1 MKMPPVDKDALK
13 NRPAL
18 VRQLRAILPE
28 ASVIVDEASLRAYET
43 DALTAYRQPPML
55 AVLPETT
62 AQVAEVLKLCDR
74 LNVKVVPRGAGTS
87 LSGGALPLADGKA
100 TRYIGGKCLIS
111 FPTAGGPDNYICRLR
126 LGKAKP
132 AQGRHAYL
140 LIDSRAN
147 RARPSKDRDADRLT
161 FPAYLI
167 SRMAARPGAAP

>member
-43 DALTAYRQPPML
+43 DALT
-55 AVLPETT
+55 
-62 AQVAEVLKLCDR
+62 
-74 LNVKVVPRGAGTS
+74 
-87 LSGGALPLADGKA
+87 
-100 TRYIGGKCLIS
+100 
-111 FPTAGGPDNYICRLR
+111 
-126 LGKAKP
+126 
-132 AQGRHAYL
+132 
-140 LIDSRAN
+140 
-147 RARPSKDRDADRLT
+147 